1 MSELSPAA
9 VAAVDHQGMLGDVL
23 GQPHQLLDAL
33 WRVESARLPRYDSPA
48 GLVVCGMGGS
58 GVGADLAAAILGG
71 RGRRPIRSV
80 RDYELPPWIDAE
92 TLVLCASY
100 SGDTEETLACFEA
113 AGARGAPR
121 VAVTTGGALAAAAR
135 AAGVPVI
142 GVPSGFQPRAAIAYM
157 IVAALEC
164 ATAAGAGPSLRA
176 ELEAAAGALLTR
188 AAEWGPEGPD
198 DSLPK
203 QLARRLHG
211 RIPVVFGGG
220 STVPVAVRWKTQVNE
235 NAEAAAFHAA
245 LPEADHNEICAWPG
259 DGRMLAIMLANPE
272 SPARLRLRF
281 ELTAE
286 VVGDSEL
293 LSAEGD
299 SQAERLLSLVLLG
312 DLVTVYLAVLYGR
325 DPVPVAAI
333 ERFKEGLAAAR

>member
-1 MSELSPAA
+1 M
-9 VAAVDHQGMLGDVL
+9 
-23 GQPHQLLDAL
+23 
-33 WRVESARLPRYDSPA
+33 
-48 GLVVCGMGGS
+48 C
-58 GVGADLAAAILGG
+58 
-71 RGRRPIRSV
+71 IRD
-80 RDYELPPWIDAE
+80 R
-92 TLVLCASY
+92 
-100 SGDTEETLACFEA
+100 
-113 AGARGAPR
+113 
-121 VAVTTGGALAAAAR
+121 
-135 AAGVPVI
+135 
-142 GVPSGFQPRAAIAYM
+142 
-157 IVAALEC
+157 
-164 ATAAGAGPSLRA
+164 
-176 ELEAAAGALLTR
+176 
-188 AAEWGPEGPD
+188 
-198 DSLPK
+198 PK